1 MQQDR
6 SLDGMFIPSFIHV
19 SSEEIWVQF
28 DRHSKFKAWVKDA
41 FRKAPNREMIK
52 AWIKAVQNVY

>member
-1 MQQDR
+1 
-6 SLDGMFIPSFIHV
+6 MFIPSFIHV

-52 AWIKAVQNVY
+52 ACIKAVQNVY